1 MAATRVYPRR
11 VFELFVSRIHWTL
24 SSKELRNYFGQFGS
38 VRKCMLPFDK
48 ETGFHKG
55 FCWVGFSSEEGLQN
69 ALQKESHIL
78 DGIKLQV
85 RRQKSR
91 SFQSQYTNEGETDM
105 N

>member
-1 MAATRVYPRR
+1 MAATRASSRR

-24 SSKELRNYFGQFGS
+24 STKELRNYFAQFGT

-55 FCWVGFSSEEGLQN
+55 FCWVGFSSEEGLRN

-78 DGIKLQV
+78 DGIKFQV
-85 RRQKSR
+85 QQQKPR
-91 SFQSQYTNEGETDM
+91 SFRSQYTNEGETDM
-105 N
+105 S

>member
-1 MAATRVYPRR
+1 MAATRTSSRQ

-24 SSKELRNYFGQFGS
+24 ATKELRDYFAQFGT
-38 VRKCMLPFDK
+38 VRRCMLPFDK

-55 FCWVGFSSEEGLQN
+55 YCWVGFSSEEGLRN

-85 RRQKSR
+85 RQQKPR
-91 SFQSQYTNEGETDM
+91 SFQSQYTNKGETDM
-105 N
+105 S